1 MRKKLSTTLE
11 LVVPAFLEDAE
22 EHGSIEENALE
33 AFAHEHDLDEEE
45 LAELRAELEARA
57 VEIVVPAPEEPVE
70 QQPARVEAPAP
81 TDALSLF
88 MHRAGRFPLLTA
100 AEEVA
105 LAKRVERGDAAA
117 KERMI
122 NSNLRLVISIA
133 KRYQRKDLPL
143 LDLVQEGVIGL
154 NRAVEKFDWRRGYK
168 FSTYATWWIRQSCQR
183 AISNQSATIRIP
195 THVNE
200 RRVKLAG
207 SRNRLETKLG
217 RKPTREELAEAT
229 ELSLLHVDEA
239 LDAVEANV
247 SLNRPIGSEEGR
259 RARRPV
265 PRSGGRQP
273 RGGGSGL
280 AAAAARSGERW
291 QSLPERERRIIE
303 LRFGVG
309 GEPGGCPRGDRQGA
323 RHHARACSP
332 ARARGAREARRRA
345 GRGGVTPAASAG
357 PGRGTNRCWSGS
369 ARVCSRRALPH
380 TIATMLLSEVGYAR
394 PATLEQAL
402 GVLGENLGARAL
414 AGGQTLI
421 DVMKARAAAPDALVD
436 LNGIPQLKGIELG
449 SDGTLEVGPMTTY
462 TELIA
467 SSEARARPILGE
479 VCAQIADVQVRNRG
493 TIGGDVCSSDPTNH
507 LPPLMVA
514 IGAQMTIVGPN
525 GERDGARRKR
535 SSWAS
540 T

>member
-1 MRKKLSTTLE
+1 VRKKLSTTLE

-33 AFAHEHDLDEEE
+33 AFAHEHDLDDEE
-45 LAELRAELEARA
+45 LVELRAELEARA

-168 FSTYATWWIRQSCQR
+168 FSTYATWWIRQACQR

-200 RRVKLAG
+200 RRVKLARE
-207 SRNRLETKLG
+207 SNRLETKLG

-247 SLNRPIGSEEGR
+247 SLNRPIGSEEDGELADLFHDPAADSPEEEAVDSLRRSEVR
-259 RARRPV
+259 RAI
-265 PRSGGRQP
+265 
-273 RGGGSGL
+273 
-280 AAAAARSGERW
+280 E
-291 QSLPERERRIIE
+291 SLPERQRRIIE
-303 LRFGVG
+303 LSFGVG
-309 GEPGGCPRGDRQGA
+309 GEPVALEAIGKELGITRERVRQLE
-323 RHHARACSP
+323 
-332 ARARGAREARRRA
+332 REALEKLEGELA
-345 GRGGVTPAASAG
+345 EAA
-357 PGRGTNRCWSGS
+357 
-369 ARVCSRRALPH
+369 
-380 TIATMLLSEVGYAR
+380 
-394 PATLEQAL
+394 
-402 GVLGENLGARAL
+402 
-414 AGGQTLI
+414 
-421 DVMKARAAAPDALVD
+421 
-436 LNGIPQLKGIELG
+436 
-449 SDGTLEVGPMTTY
+449 
-462 TELIA
+462 
-467 SSEARARPILGE
+467 
-479 VCAQIADVQVRNRG
+479 
-493 TIGGDVCSSDPTNH
+493 
-507 LPPLMVA
+507 
-514 IGAQMTIVGPN
+514 
-525 GERDGARRKR
+525 
-535 SSWAS
+535 
-540 T
+540 